1 MEEKNQKKQ
10 FWSDTIGFKF
20 KMSNIQA
27 AIGCGQIE
35 RVEEIVKKKIKI
47 LNIYKNALLEFPS
60 ISMNPKQ
67 KNIINGAW
75 MPTVVFLKIPNYTR
89 NNCRIFSKRKY

>member
-1 MEEKNQKKQ
+1 
-10 FWSDTIGFKF
+10 
-20 KMSNIQA
+20 MSNIQA

-60 ISMNPKQ
+60 ISMD
-67 KNIINGAW
+67 
-75 MPTVVFLKIPNYTR
+75 PN
-89 NNCRIFSKRKY
+89 KKYYKWCMDAYGSFF